1 VLTFT
6 THSYARG
13 YDVQWDEFM
22 DQIAPVAARV
32 PWMVA
37 AGNHERDAPY
47 ASLNKKTRNK
57 PSYYKGWD
65 SGTHFKTLIRV
76 ANVVVA

>member
-1 VLTFT
+1 
-6 THSYARG
+6 
-13 YDVQWDEFM
+13 M

-47 ASLNKKTRNK
+47 TSLNKKTRNK

-65 SGTHFKTLIRV
+65 SGTHFKSCCYFNKSYRSGAFVLRLPFLNCAAAHFDTV
-76 ANVVVA
+76 

>member
-1 VLTFT
+1 
-6 THSYARG
+6 
-13 YDVQWDEFM
+13 M

-47 ASLNKKTRNK
+47 ASLNKHTRNK

-65 SGTHFKTLIRV
+65 SGTHFKVVKAVTRV
-76 ANVVVA
+76 TVA